1 MSIKNQNTYFTF
13 ASTMNIKSH
22 IPNTI
27 TSLNLICGCRAS
39 IAFLQ
44 GENELGITLVIA
56 ALVFDFLDGFVARL
70 LDVKSEIGKQLDSLA
85 DMVTFGVVPG
95 IILYVALLQSTSF
108 QIELF
113 DQSISPIPYIGFLIT
128 VFSALRLAKFNL
140 DTRQTDSF
148 IGLPT
153 PANTILFLTIPL
165 SLIYADESS
174 LTTNLISNPYVLLTF
189 IVVFS
194 YLLIAEI
201 PLLSLKF
208 KNYSWKDNKEK
219 YTLLI
224 SSIALLWL
232 FTFLASVFI
241 IVLYLIISIIHNVS
255 KSNQ

>member
-1 MSIKNQNTYFTF
+1 
-13 ASTMNIKSH
+13 MNIKTY

-27 TSLNLICGCRAS
+27 TSLNLVCGCRAS
-39 IAFLQ
+39 IAFLE
-44 GENELGITLVIA
+44 GDNELGIALVIA
-56 ALVFDFLDGFVARL
+56 AFIFDFLDGFVARML
-70 LDVKSEIGKQLDSLA
+70 KVQSEIGKQLDSLA

-95 IILYVALLQSTSF
+95 IVLYVTLLKTTNF
-108 QIELF
+108 EIEIFNQTL
-113 DQSISPIPYIGFLIT
+113 DPIPYFGFVIT

-140 DTRQTDSF
+140 DTRQSESF

-165 SLIYADESS
+165 SLIYAEENSVV
-174 LTTNLISNPYVLLTF
+174 LYLIRNTYVLLTA
-189 IVVFS
+189 IIVFS

-208 KNYSWKDNKEK
+208 KSFSWKDNKEK
-219 YTLLI
+219 YVLLI
-224 SSIALLWL
+224 SSVTLLWA
-232 FTFLASVFI
+232 FSFLAPVFI